1 MTALKYWWRYLWS
14 RFQNEWRQ
22 AATLPLREKD
32 VVGEV
37 MGKLKL
43 DPTLRTIIEEKEAEM
58 DAERNAVGKSE
69 QS

>member
-1 MTALKYWWRYLWS
+1 MTTLKYWWRYLYS

-22 AATLPLREKD
+22 VATLPLREKD

-43 DPTLRTIIEEKEAEM
+43 DPDLRKLLEEKEAEM
-58 DAERNAVGKSE
+58 SAKGKNGN
-69 QS
+69 QP

>member
-1 MTALKYWWRYLWS
+1 MTALKYWWRYLYA

-22 AATLPLREKD
+22 LLTLRLREKH

-43 DPTLRTIIEEKEAEM
+43 DPTLRKIIEEHEAE
-58 DAERNAVGKSE
+58 ESHSGKKE
-69 QS
+69 DGRTT

>member
-22 AATLPLREKD
+22 LLTLPLREKD
-32 VVGEV
+32 VVGQV

-43 DPTLRTIIEEKEAEM
+43 DPTLRKILEEKEAEES
-58 DAERNAVGKSE
+58 AAGKE
-69 QS
+69 TKP